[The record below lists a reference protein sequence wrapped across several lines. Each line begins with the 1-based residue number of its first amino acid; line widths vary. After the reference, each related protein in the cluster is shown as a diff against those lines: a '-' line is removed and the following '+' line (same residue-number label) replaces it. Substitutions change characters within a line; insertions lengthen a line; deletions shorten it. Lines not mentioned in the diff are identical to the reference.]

1 MIFLDLKYIR
11 IFFYT
16 LSSSSEALQIYLTL
30 LQGLGALER
39 HNKNPILL
47 PNEDIWWES
56 EAVFN
61 PAVLYD
67 GNKVHMLYR
76 AIGEYKQYIS
86 RFGYACSTDGLSF
99 ERKNEIA
106 LEPAEE
112 YEKYGIEDPRLV
124 TIDNRVYLTY
134 VVLSDY
140 VSKGPIC
147 STALATTDDF
157 HKYNRIGIITS
168 EGSDNKDVV
177 FFPEKINQ
185 KYLSLHRPSGW
196 VGPRFGVDKPS
207 IWIAEGNTL
216 SNFDSYTLL
225 MKPEQDWEILK
236 IGAGPPPIKTKDGW
250 LLIYHGVDANLVYR
264 AGAALLDLN
273 NPVRVIA
280 RTNKPI
286 LQPEEPYERTGDVN
300 NVVFP
305 TGACIIDE
313 RLHVYY
319 GGADKVCCLAF
330 VELSDLL
337 SDILN
342 EARK

>member
-1 MIFLDLKYIR
+1 MILKSDGTHHI
-11 IFFYT
+11 
-16 LSSSSEALQIYLTL
+16 
-30 LQGLGALER
+30 GLGALER

-47 PNEDIWWES
+47 PNEDTWWES

-86 RFGYACSTDGLSF
+86 RFGYACSTDGFSF
-99 ERKNEIA
+99 ERRNEIA
-106 LEPAEE
+106 LEPTEE

-124 TIDNRVYLTY
+124 TIDNQVYLTY

-140 VSKGPIC
+140 VSKGPVC

-157 HKYNRIGIITS
+157 HNYKRIGIITN

-185 KYLSLHRPSGW
+185 KYLSLHRPRSW
-196 VGPRFGVDKPS
+196 VGPRFGVDRPS
-207 IWIAEGNTL
+207 IWIAEGNKL
-216 SNFDSYTLL
+216 SNFDNHTLL
-225 MKPEQDWEILK
+225 MKPEQDWEELK
-236 IGAGPPPIKTKDGW
+236 IGAGAPPIKSKQGW
-250 LLIYHGVDANLVYR
+250 LLIYHGVDEDSVYR

-273 NPVRVIA
+273 NPAKVIA
-280 RTNKPI
+280 RTKQPI
-286 LQPEEPYERTGDVN
+286 LQPEEHYERIGDVN

-305 TGACIIDE
+305 TGACVIDE

-319 GGADKVCCLAF
+319 GGADKVCCLAV
-330 VELSDLL
+330 VELNDLL
-337 SDILN
+337 SHILKPN
-342 EARK
+342 NISTS